1 MKGVCELA
9 KGRKHGFRVE
19 KRQIPGL
26 VLLVLMLLVLMLMD
40 RASFGLASGAR
51 VGMWTAASMAL
62 PVK

>member
-1 MKGVCELA
+1 VKGVCELA
-9 KGRKHGFRVE
+9 KDRKHGFRVE

-26 VLLVLMLLVLMLMD
+26 VLLVLMLMLMD

>member
-1 MKGVCELA
+1 VKGVCELA
-9 KGRKHGFRVE
+9 KDRKHGFRVE

-26 VLLVLMLLVLMLMD
+26 VLLVLMLMD